1 MPVALQELSAEGN
14 RCRMISKITGYIADP
29 KTAIRRLLILVRLPM
44 NTQGVDKTFGP
55 FAAVF
60 LFFLEVKARIEITQ
74 KNKIAARF
82 FVIGIELES
91 AVKYS
96 LCVA

>member
-1 MPVALQELSAEGN
+1 
-14 RCRMISKITGYIADP
+14 MISKITGYIAYP

-44 NTQGVDKTFGP
+44 NTQGIDKTFGP
-55 FAAVF
+55 FAPVF
-60 LFFLEVKARIEITQ
+60 LLVLEVKARIEITQ

-91 AVKYS
+91 AVKCG
-96 LCVA
+96 LRVA